1 MYKIEKDKL
10 KAVLIQAL
18 IILFSCFFGVLAYI
32 VYLDG
37 QIYSYE
43 KTAIGTKLLK
53 QVTTNEDGDVKN
65 NGINSAM
72 QSVVGISK
80 LQDNGTSIFLEKST
94 ENLGLGT
101 GVIVSSNGYILTNQH
116 VVGDKYSN
124 CYVTLDNGIQYQG
137 SVVWAD
143 EEIDLAIV
151 KIGVTDLKCIE
162 FTDSNDI
169 YVGEKVYA
177 IGNPVG
183 FEFQKTVT
191 SGIISG
197 KDRTVKIKNDD
208 NSYSY
213 MESLIQT
220 DATINEGNS
229 GGPLINE
236 NGEILG
242 ITSVKVNDA
251 EGIGFAIPIN
261 IVKPI
266 IEKFEVEGK
275 FTEAYLGIYG
285 YDKEVIPYLKDSID
299 FEDGIYIADINKR
312 SNLRNANLKVGDII
326 TKIDEQNLERMS
338 ELREY
343 IYKKTPG
350 DVVIL
355 TIKRNNKEY
364 TLKVRLGE
372 KL

>member
-1 MYKIEKDKL
+1 MYRVEKNRVKIL
-10 KAVLIQAL
+10 FVQVL
-18 IILFSCFFGVLAYI
+18 IILFSCFFGVLTYI
-32 VYLDG
+32 IYLDG

-43 KTAIGTKLLK
+43 KKAIGTKLLREADIENK
-53 QVTTNEDGDVKN
+53 K
-65 NGINSAM
+65 INDASIDIAM
-72 QSVVGISK
+72 HSVVGISK
-80 LQDNGTSIFLEKST
+80 IKENGTSIFLENST
-94 ENLGLGT
+94 ESLGLGT
-101 GVIVSSNGYILTNQH
+101 GVIVSSKGYILTNQH
-116 VVGDKYSN
+116 VAGDKYSN
-124 CYVTLDNGIQYQG
+124 CYITLDKGIQYKG
-137 SVVWAD
+137 SVVWSD
-143 EEIDLAIV
+143 KEIDLAIV
-151 KIGVTDLKCIE
+151 KIGVTDLSCIK
-162 FTDSNDI
+162 FADSNNI

-191 SGIISG
+191 AGIISG
-197 KDRTVKIKNDD
+197 KDRTVKIKNED

-236 NGEILG
+236 NGEIIG

-266 IEKFEVEGK
+266 IEKFEKEGK
-275 FTEAYLGIYG
+275 FNEAYLGIYG
-285 YDKEVIPYLKDSID
+285 YDKEVIPYLKDVIN
-299 FEDGIYIADINKR
+299 FESGIYVADINKR

-326 TKIDEQNLERMS
+326 TKIDGLKLERMS

-343 IYKKTPG
+343 IYRKVPG
-350 DVVIL
+350 DIVIL